1 MESNIHSQ
9 EYKCKQIFKMA
20 ESELTG
26 REQTQVRMTVLLGII
41 QQLMTTRQNRFFEGR
56 ELTLSQFGVLN
67 HFTHAPERSWTVTDL
82 VDVMEMNQPGITKIV
97 TVLIDKGL
105 LSSTLDQSD
114 KRKRYLKITP
124 KGLGLCRDT
133 FRSLLPE
140 ISQVFG
146 DWDDHALKQFH
157 QHLEKLMR
165 WLDSNRL
172 ND

>member
-1 MESNIHSQ
+1 MPE
-9 EYKCKQIFKMA
+9 K
-20 ESELTG
+20 ELTK

-67 HFTHAPERSWTVTDL
+67 HFTHTPERRWTVTDL
-82 VDVMEMNQPGITKIV
+82 ADVMEMNQPGITKIV
-97 TVLIDKGL
+97 TVLVNQDL
-105 LSSTLDQSD
+105 LSSTPDQSD

-124 KGLGLCRDT
+124 KGLMLCRDT
-133 FRSLLPE
+133 FQSLLPD

-146 DWDDHALKQFH
+146 EWDDDSLKEFH
-157 QHLEKLMR
+157 EQLEQLMS

-172 ND
+172 KV